1 MSDLVEHARRE
12 LELCGQTAEDPLYAA
27 SIIAAV
33 AAFTSYGGHSGGSAM
48 VAVEQL
54 YDLLRYRTLS
64 PLTSSPEEWLDQSY
78 VSSYPVWQNL
88 RDPAAI
94 SYNGGKTWS
103 FVDERSEKAKD
114 PSQPS

>member
-1 MSDLVEHARRE
+1 MNLVEHAKRE
-12 LELCGQTAEDPLYAA
+12 LELCGQTAEDQMYAA

-33 AAFTSYGGHSGGSAM
+33 AAFASYGHSGGSAM

-64 PLTSSPEEWLDQSY
+64 PLTSGSEEWLDRSDI
-78 VSSYPVWQNL
+78 SGYPIWQNL
-88 RDPAAI
+88 RDPAAM
-94 SYNGGKTWS
+94 SYDGGKTWS